1 MKQIVANVTRKGQVT
16 IPVEVLPHLDVGAP
30 GKVAFVLEGK
40 DSAAIRPARSALE
53 GVLGSVPALPGRETI
68 DFEDQ
73 IEEAMEEEAERI
85 VADVEGR

>member
-1 MKQIVANVTRKGQVT
+1 MREIVASVTRKGQVT
-16 IPVEVLPHLDVGAP
+16 IPVAVRKHLGVGAP
-30 GKVAFVLEGK
+30 DKVAFVLDGEGK
-40 DSAAIRPARSALE
+40 VALRPATLTLQAVR
-53 GVLGSVPALPGRETI
+53 GIVPALPGRETI